1 MKKIR
6 NILLITVLL
15 FGLISYFNKVEAA
28 GSVNLT
34 SNASKVYIGDQ
45 FTVSVNVSRNVCC
58 NINNKNKC
66 RY

>member
-6 NILLITVLL
+6 NILLISVLL
-15 FGLISYFNKVEAA
+15 LGLASYFNKAEAV
-28 GSVNLT
+28 GNVNLT

-45 FTVSVNVSRNVCC
+45 FTVSVNLSRNVCC

>member
-6 NILLITVLL
+6 NILLISILL
-15 FGLISYFNKVEAA
+15 FGFASYFNKVEAV

-34 SNASKVYIGDQ
+34 SNASTVYVGDQ

-66 RY
+66 